1 MINLNDFLDQNNNEE
16 RKAIFNDGEAG
27 RVQNVRV
34 RIARRTAEDNPLSP
48 PYKIHYIDDNGGEVE
63 DGIYYPDD
71 SGKGNPKFS
80 LSRLVQ
86 LLHAINPSLVGKELP
101 EFDDYKPA
109 VDFLIEQIAKASKT
123 GRVNVFVNYG
133 TKGKPSNYMGVRRIN
148 FVEPVGVSDN
158 LTKLRVAVNKDPE
171 KSTYDDVM
179 SRIQETSFD
188 EEDGNLNIT
197 STDLPSDDDLGWD

>member
-34 RIARRTAEDNPLSP
+34 RIARRTAEEKATAP
-48 PYKIHYIDDNGGEVE
+48 PYKIYYIDDNGGEVN

-71 SGKGNPKFS
+71 SGKGNPKFA

-109 VDFLIEQIAKASKT
+109 VDFLMEQIAKASKT

-133 TKGKPSNYMGVRRIN
+133 TKGYPSQYLNVRKIN

-158 LTKLRVAVNKDPE
+158 LTKLRVAVNKDSE

-179 SRIQETSFD
+179 SRIQETSF
-188 EEDGNLNIT
+188 EEDSFKNNVIE
-197 STDLPSDDDLGWD
+197 DLPADDDLGWD